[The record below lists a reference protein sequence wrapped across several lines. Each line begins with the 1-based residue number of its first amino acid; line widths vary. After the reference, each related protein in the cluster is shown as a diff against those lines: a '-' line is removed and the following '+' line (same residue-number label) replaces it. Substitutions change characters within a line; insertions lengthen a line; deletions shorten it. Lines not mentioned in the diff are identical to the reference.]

1 MYDAYKAVSKKFKG
15 QLVFVT
21 VNNEGA
27 AHEPVTNFFGL
38 KDAKAPVVRVFCG
51 TSKFVICV

>member
-1 MYDAYKAVSKKFKG
+1 VYDAFKAAAKEFKG

-27 AHEPVTNFFGL
+27 SHEPVTNFFGL
-38 KDAKAPVVRVFCG
+38 KGSQAPVVRG
-51 TSKFVICV
+51 